1 MPSPELCQAAEHAL
15 ARGTGPLAG
24 RPGAPEGGG
33 AISAQGPR
41 PQSLLLANQTT
52 EQVRLGPRGLLAV
65 REART
70 PPRRQARRPPP
81 TLRVELSHV
90 RPSPFSPLAFLPFS
104 LSPADSDPNPLSGPR
119 ATPLL
124 LKAEGGRR
132 FARMKE
138 PEQPLSLA
146 KSWKNLKATEEG
158 PEEPKSRG
166 GKRAP
171 GVE

>member
-1 MPSPELCQAAEHAL
+1 MPSPELCQAAEQAL

-70 PPRRQARRPPP
+70 PPRRRARRPLPKL
-81 TLRVELSHV
+81 TLELSHV
-90 RPSPFSPLAFLPFS
+90 RPSPFSLLA
-104 LSPADSDPNPLSGPR
+104 SPADSDPNPLSGPR

-132 FARMKE
+132 GFARMKE

-171 GVE
+171 AVE

>member
-70 PPRRQARRPPP
+70 PPRRRARRPPP
-81 TLRVELSHV
+81 TLRVELSQCA
-90 RPSPFSPLAFLPFS
+90 PKPFLPFS